1 MDQSD
6 IWSPKCTK
14 GMGGRGVTD
23 LALKVLKKPRSFY
36 SFPKP
41 QIMLFATGWGLW
53 IDLWIRVRLIQRL
66 VSLHQS
72 RTAKLTFIHTLQYLI
87 SYPNSNLSP
96 QILKIETPPVLLQ
109 FVHVN
114 FKGHENVKRVT
125 RALWST
131 FFGPYFFI
139 CFFWQIDKLKSDYW
153 EKLRCHTWHTH
164 TDIGK

>member
-1 MDQSD
+1 M
-6 IWSPKCTK
+6 T
-14 GMGGRGVTD
+14 GGHQFSTEPP
-23 LALKVLKKPRSFY
+23 KKPGFFY

-72 RTAKLTFIHTLQYLI
+72 RTAKLTFIHTLQYLTSLD

-96 QILKIETPPVLLQ
+96 QILKIETPPVLLK

-114 FKGHENVKRVT
+114 FIGHENVKRIK
-125 RALWST
+125 RAPWST

-139 CFFWQIDKLKSDYW
+139 SFLDKL
-153 EKLRCHTWHTH
+153 TN
-164 TDIGK
+164 

>member
-1 MDQSD
+1 MPADFMIQ
-6 IWSPKCTK
+6 
-14 GMGGRGVTD
+14 
-23 LALKVLKKPRSFY
+23 Y
-36 SFPKP
+36 SC
-41 QIMLFATGWGLW
+41 ILGETRMNMILWVIYIFAIEGFWV
-53 IDLWIRVRLIQRL
+53 DLWIRVRLIQRL